1 MQIHQLNTARSCQ
14 SLREIFHRV
23 FGITKKY
30 RPTMHPKCAAALAD
44 KGGKKLLMF
53 KGKTE
58 VTTYA
63 KVGGFHAENE
73 TAEMRSLIF

>member
-14 SLREIFHRV
+14 SSREIFHRV
-23 FGITKKY
+23 FGISQKV
-30 RPTMHPKCAAALAD
+30 PANHASEMC
-44 KGGKKLLMF
+44 GGSGRQRRENLLML
-53 KGKTE
+53 KGRTE